1 MINVIN
7 LIFSSKK
14 LSDLFKKILKSKFQR
29 RTILVFI
36 DLGIIFFSF
45 IFSFLIKYE
54 LDFFP
59 YLKEA
64 FWLLKT
70 QFLIAIPIYLFTG
83 QYSSLSNFF
92 ELKIIFKFVQGNIIV
107 SLITILIGYIF
118 RFNLPTYSIWI
129 LMFLITSILNLL
141 IKSLIKKLLNIF
153 TFSKF
158 KTDSRINVAIYGA
171 SYSGANLS
179 ALLRLNPKYKIKFFL
194 DDNKELWGRNISGLA
209 IKTSNPSEIHKEIDQ
224 VLLCIEN
231 INKRKRGEIV
241 AKFKKFG
248 IPVLVVPSIEDIVA
262 GKTKFDELNHININD
277 LLGRKKIEQENKDLF
292 ELIKGKNIF
301 VSGAGGSIGA
311 ELCVQILGYSP
322 SKLILF
328 ERSEINLYSINNK
341 INKLNKLNKLNVEV
355 IPILGCATDERLIG
369 NIFFEKNVNMVFHA
383 AAYKHVPIVEV
394 NPLQGVINNVLSTKV
409 LCEASFKSSV
419 DKFCLISTDKAV
431 RPTNIMGA
439 TKRLAELI
447 VQSYSYKKVEKN
459 DVNFNISPKTSF
471 FMVRF
476 GNVLNSSG
484 SVVPLFKEQILQGG
498 PITLTHKKVTRY
510 FMTISEAALLVL
522 NSAYF
527 AKGEEVFLLDMGT
540 PILIKELAIQMI
552 KLSGLSVRDV
562 ENPNGDIE
570 IVYTG
575 LRPGEKL
582 YEELLIDAEALPT
595 ENKKIFKATEKS
607 SFKNISE
614 EKLEQLIDCSK
625 ENNLEMSLRLLKEL
639 VPEWISN

>member
-1 MINVIN
+1 MSKVIN

-14 LSDLFKKILKSKFQR
+14 LSDLFKKILKSKYKR
-29 RTILVFI
+29 KTIIVFS
-36 DLGIIFFSF
+36 DLSIIFFSF

-54 LDFFP
+54 LDFFV

-64 FWLLKT
+64 FWFLQT
-70 QFLIAIPIYLFTG
+70 QFLIAIPVYLFTG

-92 ELKIIFKFVQGNIIV
+92 ETKQIFKFVQGILIV
-107 SLITILIGYIF
+107 SLITFLIGYSF

-129 LMFLITSILNLL
+129 LMFLITSILSLL
-141 IKSLIKKLLNIF
+141 IKSLIKKLLNNF

-179 ALLRLNPKYKIKFFL
+179 SLLRLNPKYKIKFFL
-194 DDNKELWGRNISGLA
+194 DDNKELWGRNISGIA
-209 IKTSNPSEIHKEIDQ
+209 IKPSNPSEIHKEIDQ

-241 AKFKKFG
+241 ANFKKFG
-248 IPVLVVPSIEDIVA
+248 IPVLVVPSIENIVA

-292 ELIKGKNIF
+292 ELIKGKTIF

-341 INKLNKLNKLNVEV
+341 LNKLNNLNVEV
-355 IPILGCATDERLIG
+355 IPILGCATDERLIE
-369 NIFFEKNVNMVFHA
+369 NIFTEKNVNMVFHA

-419 DKFCLISTDKAV
+419 EKFCLISTDKAV

-439 TKRLAELI
+439 SKRLAELI
-447 VQSYSYKKVEKN
+447 VQSYSYKNEEN
-459 DVNFNISPKTSF
+459 DPNSNIFPKTSF

-484 SVVPLFKEQILQGG
+484 SVVPLFKKQILQGG
-498 PITLTHKKVTRY
+498 PVTITHEKVTRY

-552 KLSGLSVRDV
+552 KLSGLSLRDI

-570 IVYTG
+570 IIYTG

-582 YEELLIDAEALPT
+582 YEELLIDAEAIPT

-614 EKLEQLIDCSK
+614 EKLELLIDFSK
-625 ENNLEMSLRLLKEL
+625 KCNIEISLKLLKEL